1 VKSFSLFLFFF
12 SFIFCTNNSFAKSC
26 QENRLAF
33 DIGSGATKMMVAEVD
48 FCNKKILKILAQDS
62 RPLMYNEDFEKSKDG
77 NIGIDTEEKGLAA
90 LKDLLTQ
97 AKTFNPKRTSGVAT
111 SVFRKAKN
119 GKEIIARFS
128 KKLKISLK
136 VISQEEEAILG
147 YHSAMATMTNLDKS
161 KKTIVWDIGGGSM
174 QMVGNDTDK
183 KTHFYLGNLASVSF
197 KNMII
202 EVFQLKSI
210 ETTLSPNP
218 IGLSRPNAIAL
229 ARSYAKL
236 HVPPFFSNG
245 DNKTEF
251 IGIGGVHNQSIK
263 NQLQLKEGKYSLRQ
277 LDDKGIQQAQKNDA
291 DLTGDYRATDVS
303 NILLVQGFMEALGI
317 REVTLAKASLLEG
330 IVLE

>member
-1 VKSFSLFLFFF
+1 MKYLFLV
-12 SFIFCTNNSFAKSC
+12 FIFLTIVTQNVFAKSC

-48 FCNKKILKILAQDS
+48 FCNKKILKVLTTDS

-77 NIGIDTEEKGLAA
+77 NIGTDTEEKGLQA
-90 LKDLLTQ
+90 LKELLIQ

-147 YHSAMATMTNLDKS
+147 YSSAMATTTDLDKS
-161 KKTIVWDIGGGSM
+161 KKIIVWDIGGGSM
-174 QMVGNDTDK
+174 QMVGKDEDK

-210 ETTLSPNP
+210 EKTLSPNP

-229 ARSYAKL
+229 ARTYARL
-236 HVPPFFSNG
+236 HVPSFFINE
-245 DNKTEF
+245 NNNTEF

-263 NQLQLKEGKYSLRQ
+263 NQLQLKEGKYGLRQ
-277 LDDKGIQQAQKNDA
+277 LEDKGIQQAQKNDA

-330 IVLE
+330 IVLD